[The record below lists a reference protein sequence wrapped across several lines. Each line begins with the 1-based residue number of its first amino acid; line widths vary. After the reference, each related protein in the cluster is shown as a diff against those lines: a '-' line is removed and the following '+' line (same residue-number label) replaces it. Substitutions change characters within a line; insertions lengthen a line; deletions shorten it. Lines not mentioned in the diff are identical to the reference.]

1 MNFKAK
7 LILSAL
13 GVCAL
18 PLAQAGDFEDFGRVV
33 RVQPRVE
40 QVRTPHRECRTDYVQ
55 TQVAQPRSEGGSVI
69 GGIAGALLGST
80 IGHGNGKVAAAA
92 AGGIAGAMVGNSVD
106 NQNNAYPPQTQEQ
119 AVQRCRNVDS
129 VEQRP
134 VGYDVTYDYRGHTY
148 TTFMNG
154 DPGDRIRLHVS
165 VDPVQYQQ
173 QPQNG
178 YPQ

>member
-1 MNFKAK
+1 
-7 LILSAL
+7 
-13 GVCAL
+13 
-18 PLAQAGDFEDFGRVV
+18 VV

-55 TQVAQPRSEGGSVI
+55 APVAQPRSQGGSVI

-80 IGHGNGKVAAAA
+80 VGSGNGKVAAAA
-92 AGGIAGAMVGNSVD
+92 AGGIAGAMVGNNID
-106 NQNNAYPPQTQEQ
+106 NQNNAYAPQTQEQ

-148 TTFMNG
+148 TTFTNSE
-154 DPGDRIRLHVS
+154 PGDRIRLRVS
-165 VDPVQYQQ
+165 VEPAQYQQ
-173 QPQNG
+173 QAQAR
-178 YPQ
+178 YPE

>member
-1 MNFKAK
+1 MNVKAK

-33 RVQPRVE
+33 RVQPRME

-55 TQVAQPRSEGGSVI
+55 AQVPQQRSQGGSVI
-69 GGIAGALLGST
+69 GGIAGALLGSQV
-80 IGHGNGKVAAAA
+80 GSGNGKVAAAA
-92 AGGIAGAMVGNSVD
+92 AGGIAGAMMGNQVD
-106 NQNNAYPPQTQEQ
+106 NQNNAYAPQTQEQ
-119 AVQRCRNVDS
+119 AVQRCRNVDT
-129 VEQRP
+129 VEQRAA
-134 VGYDVTYDYRGHTY
+134 GYDVTYDYRGHSY
-148 TTFMNG
+148 TAFMNS

-173 QPQNG
+173 DG
-178 YPQ
+178 YQR

>member
-13 GVCAL
+13 GLCAL

-40 QVRTPHRECRTDYVQ
+40 QIRTPHRECRTDYVEA
-55 TQVAQPRSEGGSVI
+55 QVPQQRSEGGSVI

-92 AGGIAGAMVGNSVD
+92 AGGIAGAMVGNNID
-106 NQNNAYPPQTQEQ
+106 NQNNVAGPQVQEQ

-129 VEQRP
+129 IEQRTT
-134 VGYDVTYDYRGHTY
+134 GYDVTYDYRGHTY
-148 TTFMNG
+148 TTFTNT
-154 DPGDRIRLHVS
+154 DPGNRIRLHVS

-173 QPQNG
+173 DR